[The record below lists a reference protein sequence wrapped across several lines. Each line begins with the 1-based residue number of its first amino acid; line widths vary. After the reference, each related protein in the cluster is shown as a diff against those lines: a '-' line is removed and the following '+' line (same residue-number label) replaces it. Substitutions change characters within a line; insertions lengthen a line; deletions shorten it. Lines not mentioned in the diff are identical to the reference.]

1 MKIGFEAMLLSFFS
15 MFFLAI
21 GLYFMDILF
30 THQSALQLQEYAV
43 MMIEHHDRYDSMVA
57 EAIEQR
63 AKDNDLAVSVSEVG
77 DTYGVEVTYSI
88 SLPLLERRLSNTLYT
103 ICASR

>member
-1 MKIGFEAMLLSFFS
+1 MKIGFETMFLSYIC

-30 THQSALQLQEYAV
+30 THQGALQIQEYAI
-43 MMIEHHDRYDSMVA
+43 MMIEHYDRYDSTVA
-57 EAIEQR
+57 QAIEN
-63 AKDNDLAVSVSEVG
+63 KTKGTDFSVSVEPEGDTYSVSVSYLVKAPFLKQ
-77 DTYGVEVTYSI
+77 S
-88 SLPLLERRLSNTLYT
+88 LSNTLYS